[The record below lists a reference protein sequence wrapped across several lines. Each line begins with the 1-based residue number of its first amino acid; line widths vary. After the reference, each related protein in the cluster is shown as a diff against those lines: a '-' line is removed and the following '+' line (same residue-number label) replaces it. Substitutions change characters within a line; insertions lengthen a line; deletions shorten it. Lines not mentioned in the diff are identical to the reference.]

1 MVDPVH
7 SKGGWTQLTLLATNR
22 LSFNLFSGLHDDRNR
37 DLRPGRIGKNMA
49 YGANFFY
56 RLAPNVLVGLE
67 SSQVRTS
74 YIGVGNRLNN
84 HYDLALA
91 YLF

>member
-1 MVDPVH
+1 MADYAI
-7 SKGGWTQLTLLATNR
+7 G
-22 LSFNLFSGLHDDRNR
+22 RNW
-37 DLRPGRIGKNMA
+37 L

-56 RLAPNVLVGLE
+56 RLAPNVLAGVE
-67 SSQVRTS
+67 ATQVRTT
-74 YIGVGNRLNN
+74 YIDTGFRLNN